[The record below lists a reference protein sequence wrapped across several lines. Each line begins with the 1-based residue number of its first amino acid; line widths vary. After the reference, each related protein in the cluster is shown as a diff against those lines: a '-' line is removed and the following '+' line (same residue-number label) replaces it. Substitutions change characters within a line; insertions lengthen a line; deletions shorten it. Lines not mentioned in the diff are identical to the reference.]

1 MDKLNSNKRNIL
13 FELQDYM
20 FTSNNINKYTKHI
33 INFHSKLNDEIIM
46 PKSSL
51 KNIKEFVNKSKYKS
65 NIEPNIITSELTVIK
80 SEPTVIKSEPID
92 IKSEPTV
99 IKSEPSVIKSEP
111 KIITSE
117 TTIKNKLFERK
128 KETIYKP
135 KQKDSLFW
143 CFYIL
148 KNGFS
153 NYEMEINNQYFVVEK
168 NEKFKYIDLLRKNK
182 DILKIHKIKPLSQL
196 EDELANKD
204 RISPK
209 TFFAL
214 CVIENINVL
223 LVDKRKVYELLCTDI
238 DTSRPINI
246 VHRHNEKYEHF
257 IELDV
262 SEETINKYRETYYKL
277 TSFDT
282 TLKSI
287 GSYKLEELIDL
298 CKKLNINIE
307 DYKNNSLSKKK
318 MTKKDIYELLV
329 MKY

>member
-1 MDKLNSNKRNIL
+1 MNKINVSNKMDIL
-13 FELQDYM
+13 LDLQDYM
-20 FTSNNINKYTKHI
+20 FTSKNMDRYTKHI
-33 INFHSKLNDEIIM
+33 INFHNKINNEIIM

-51 KNIKEFVNKSKYKS
+51 KNIE
-65 NIEPNIITSELTVIK
+65 
-80 SEPTVIKSEPID
+80 
-92 IKSEPTV
+92 
-99 IKSEPSVIKSEP
+99 
-111 KIITSE
+111 KIINRKDFE
-117 TTIKNKLFERK
+117 TKVEKTNNKIEENVKHKKYERK
-128 KETIYKP
+128 KETMYKP

-182 DILKIHKIKPLSQL
+182 DLLKMHKIKPLTQL

-204 RISPK
+204 KISPK

-214 CVIENINVL
+214 CALENINVL
-223 LVDKRKVYELLCTDI
+223 LVDKRKVYELLCVDI
-238 DTSRPINI
+238 DETHPINI
-246 VHRHNEKYEHF
+246 VHRNNTNYEHL
-257 IELDV
+257 IELEV
-262 SEETINKYRETYYKL
+262 TEEIINKYRETYYKL

-298 CKKLNINIE
+298 CKKLNIDIE
-307 DYKNNSLSKKK
+307 EYKNNKLAKQKI
-318 MTKKDIYELLV
+318 TKKDIYELLV
-329 MKY
+329 LNY

>member
-1 MDKLNSNKRNIL
+1 MSKITINTSKKMDIL
-13 FELQDYM
+13 SELQDYM
-20 FTSNNINKYTKHI
+20 FTSKNIDRYTKHI
-33 INFHSKLNDEIIM
+33 ITFNKTDII

-51 KNIKEFVNKSKYKS
+51 KNIKQIIDQNVVSKTQIIKKDDDPCKVLKTNKY
-65 NIEPNIITSELTVIK
+65 
-80 SEPTVIKSEPID
+80 
-92 IKSEPTV
+92 
-99 IKSEPSVIKSEP
+99 
-111 KIITSE
+111 
-117 TTIKNKLFERK
+117 ERK
-128 KETIYKP
+128 KETVYRP
-135 KQKDSLFW
+135 RQKDSLFW

-182 DILKIHKIKPLSQL
+182 DILKIHKIKPLTQL

-204 RISPK
+204 KISPK

-214 CVIENINVL
+214 CVLENINIL

-238 DTSRPINI
+238 DSLHPINV
-246 VHRHNEKYEHF
+246 VHRNHENYEHW

-262 SEETINKYRETYYKL
+262 TKETIDKYRETYYNV

-287 GSYKLEELIDL
+287 GSYKLEELIEL
-298 CKKLNINIE
+298 CNKLNINIE
-307 DYKNNSLSKKK
+307 EHKNKKLLDKKK
-318 MTKKDIYELLV
+318 VTKKDIYELLV
-329 MKY
+329 LNY